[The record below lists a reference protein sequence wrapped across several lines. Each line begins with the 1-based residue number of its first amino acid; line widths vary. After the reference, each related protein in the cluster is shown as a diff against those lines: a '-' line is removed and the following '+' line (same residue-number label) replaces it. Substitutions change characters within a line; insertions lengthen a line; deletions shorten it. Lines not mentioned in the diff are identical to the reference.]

1 MQNTIDYQAFTD
13 AEPVENEGRK
23 PFEITDDSLAEWA
36 MRKIAEARKDTF
48 KWETHFCAQLDR
60 IRKANEETEAFF
72 SAALARYF
80 ETVPR
85 KKTATQEKYVLPC
98 GQLIRKKQAPLFALN
113 DDELIPFLQEND
125 LSEFVKLKSSS
136 DWAGL
141 KKACTVLEDGSV
153 VEQST
158 GMVLPGVKAEFR
170 PEKFEVKIDG

>member
-13 AEPVENEGRK
+13 DEPVENEGRK
-23 PFEITDDSLAEWA
+23 PFEITD
-36 MRKIAEARKDTF
+36 
-48 KWETHFCAQLDR
+48 
-60 IRKANEETEAFF
+60 
-72 SAALARYF
+72 ALARYF
-80 ETVPR
+80 NSVPR
-85 KKTATQEKYVLPC
+85 RKTETQEKYVLPC

-113 DDELIPFLQEND
+113 DDELIPFLQANG
-125 LSEFVKLKSSS
+125 LSEFVKLKASS